1 MAENEKGRP
10 VQITHPGYSIDRTN
24 TLRLEKD
31 NAQRIIARYLREK
44 MNPGEANDLAN
55 RIVDGLI
62 SNTSSPARPA
72 LRGWRMIDRHPP
84 AEMTDRIASAIKR
97 VRLAGCSDYATAAE
111 AWEIVC
117 NHGTAIPEEV
127 VT

>member
-10 VQITHPGYSIDRTN
+10 VQITHSGYSIDRTN
-24 TLRLEKD
+24 TPRLEKD

-72 LRGWRMIDRHPP
+72 LRG
-84 AEMTDRIASAIKR
+84 
-97 VRLAGCSDYATAAE
+97 
-111 AWEIVC
+111 
-117 NHGTAIPEEV
+117 
-127 VT
+127 

>member
-84 AEMTDRIASAIKR
+84 AEMTDRIASAFKR
-97 VRLAGCSDYATAAE
+97 VRLAGTDYATAAE
-111 AWEIVC
+111 AWEIVY
-117 NHGTAIPEEV
+117 NYGTAIPEEV
-127 VT
+127 AT